1 MEATKPSFTQ
11 SLPLWLKIGCIGF
24 GGPSGQ
30 IAILHTEIVVQRGW
44 INDQEFGRAL
54 QFCMLLPGPE
64 AQQLATY
71 IGWRLH
77 GIRGGIA
84 AGVLFFLPAAFFLWL
99 LSLLYV
105 MGQQWPL
112 LHAFFDGLK
121 PAVVAILLSA
131 CWRMGQRTL
140 NSVRLGVIAC
150 SAFLLFC
157 LHLSYPVVVLGFG
170 LLGALLPE
178 LFSRS
183 QEAMVENRDT
193 ENWRHSLRLALLI
206 LMIWTLPIVG
216 LVLWLGTKALPVKIA
231 LFYGKVA
238 LFSFGGAYAALSYVA
253 LHAVNDW
260 SWLSSGQMMDGLAL
274 AETTPGPLLIAL
286 QFVAFLAAY
295 TTPGTLSP
303 LCAATIGSLSAIWS
317 LFLPSFLW
325 IFTLAPHM
333 ERIARHRRMAGALRV
348 IAAVVTAVIALL
360 ALSFAKNL
368 FFPSAP
374 QMQGITPR
382 HVLSV
387 AWLPLIIAALAFS
400 LFHTKRLGIVPL
412 ILLSGGV
419 GMLLKL
425 GGQSFG
431 L

>member
-1 MEATKPSFTQ
+1 MMEIAKPPFSQ
-11 SLPLWLKIGCIGF
+11 ALPLWFKIGCIGF

-30 IAILHTEIVVQRGW
+30 IAILHAEIVTRRGW
-44 INDQEFGRAL
+44 ISDQEFGRAL

-84 AGVLFFLPAAFFLWL
+84 SGTLFVLPAAFLLWL

-112 LHAFFDGLK
+112 LHAFFEGLK

-131 CWRMGQRTL
+131 CWRIGQRTL
-140 NSVRLGVIAC
+140 TSVRLGVIAC
-150 SAFLLFC
+150 SALIFFYF
-157 LHLSYPVVVLGFG
+157 HLSYPVVVLSFG
-170 LLGALLPE
+170 LLGAFLPQKPSE
-178 LFSRS
+178 TEEFV
-183 QEAMVENRDT
+183 VENSVTD
-193 ENWRHSLRLALLI
+193 NWGQSLRLALAM
-206 LMIWTLPIVG
+206 LMIWVLPIFG
-216 LVLWLGTKALPVKIA
+216 LFLWLGAKALPVKIA

-260 SWLSSGQMMDGLAL
+260 NWVTSGQMIDGLAL

-286 QFVAFLAAY
+286 QFVAFLASY
-295 TTPGTLSP
+295 TAPGSLSP
-303 LCAATIGSLSAIWS
+303 LWAATIGSLAAIWS

-333 ERIARHRRMAGALRV
+333 ERIARNRRMAGALRT
-348 IAAVVTAVIALL
+348 IAAVVTAVIAML
-360 ALSFAKNL
+360 ALNFARKL
-368 FFPSAP
+368 FLPSAP
-374 QMQGITPR
+374 QSQGVPLS
-382 HVLSV
+382 HSLSV
-387 AWLPLIIAALAFS
+387 AWIPLIFAAVAFG
-400 LFHTKRLGIVPL
+400 LFQTKRVGVVPL

-419 GMLLKL
+419 GIFLKVL
-425 GGQSFG
+425 A
-431 L
+431 